1 MTKIKFYTLWAM
13 TIALC
18 FTGCKEE
25 PSQIPT
31 VPTTFSLADG
41 AVVYSTKIELNA
53 GGCSVEDPNMEV
65 SFVYYIGKSAD
76 ELTETSPKVEL
87 EYYTQYFWCAQAK
100 TEAGAGE
107 RSQIRTFYCVPQL
120 TIETDNGE
128 DIWAAILRF
137 KNINKDRIVGGK
149 VTAESDL
156 YQYEI
161 DIEAHQDSCCLE
173 YKKTDAGNN
182 AYKQWWDDSKGI
194 YYEPI
199 IYEFKVELELKVG
212 DNVCKT
218 YNKSAAKECILNK
231 KECVRDHE
239 FNVYRVVTIG
249 NRQWLADD
257 LRATSFVYKNQTFEL
272 DQVYT
277 HAEDGSTT
285 YKTITLEES
294 NSVGIVYLVTTR
306 NSEYW
311 CHYQEPGYG
320 DRIYYFTVDTIFQ
333 RLVPKGYHI
342 STNDDWVDLEK
353 YYGLEDNNKLL
364 YMINTKWL
372 FYEPNYEKERLADEN
387 CFQGADVELRRH
399 LSSMYDW
406 KYYNNEESAVSVPY
420 PFNAKPFV
428 GEGRGCVYYVAP
440 EESFL
445 PYEYKARIITTMSKG
460 LLVAMFDLDW
470 GGMGNYVSLRCVKD

>member
-1 MTKIKFYTLWAM
+1 MKLKILFYSAFAVMLS
-13 TIALC
+13 IS
-18 FTGCKEE
+18 GCKEE

-31 VPTTFSLADG
+31 VPTTFSLEDG
-41 AVVYSTKIELNA
+41 AVVYGTKVELNA
-53 GGCSVEDPNMEV
+53 SGSSTEDQNVGV
-65 SFVYYIGKSAD
+65 SYVYYIGKSIDDLA
-76 ELTETSPKVEL
+76 ETSPKVEL

-161 DIEAHQDSCCLE
+161 DIAAHQDSCCLE

-257 LRATSFVYKNQTFEL
+257 LRATSFVYKNQIIEL
-272 DQVYT
+272 DQLSVNSYDNVYNK
-277 HAEDGSTT
+277 
-285 YKTITLEES
+285 YKEVTLEES
-294 NSVGIVYLVTTR
+294 NSVGIVYMVNTRSTTY
-306 NSEYW
+306 EY
-311 CHYQEPGYG
+311 YDDKEGKYKSG
-320 DRIYYFTVDTIFQ
+320 ITVDTIFQ
-333 RLVPKGYHI
+333 GLVPKGYHI

-353 YYGLEDNNKLL
+353 YYGLEDNNSVF
-364 YMINTKWL
+364 YPYDTEWL
-372 FYEPNYEKERLADEN
+372 FYEANYEKERLSYGDR
-387 CFQGADVELRRH
+387 FQGVEVELRRH

-428 GEGRGCVYYVAP
+428 GNGRGCIYYVAP

-445 PYEYKARIITTMSKG
+445 PYEYKVRIITTMSKG
-460 LLVAMFDLDW
+460 LLVALLNSEFYDIE
-470 GGMGNYVSLRCVKD
+470 NYVSLRCVKD